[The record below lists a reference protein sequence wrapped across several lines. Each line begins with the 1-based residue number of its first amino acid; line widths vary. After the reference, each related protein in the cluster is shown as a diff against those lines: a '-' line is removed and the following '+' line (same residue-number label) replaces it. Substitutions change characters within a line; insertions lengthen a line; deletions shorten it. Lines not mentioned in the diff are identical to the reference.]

1 MGRYL
6 CRWTNVTR
14 HEGSV
19 ARRVCL
25 VVAVLALGAAAA
37 PSAFADNGIVMPVL
51 PVPVTVPAIVMPA
64 PVAPPVPTVVV
75 AAPAGV
81 PAAAGIGLERGF
93 NSDTTG
99 SIAGRAHGRPAG
111 GVGPGARPGGRV
123 VRRHHHWPGSSA
135 DCTAGSRGFLGCGAG
150 ARRSVP
156 RSRRS

>member
-1 MGRYL
+1 MDERA
-6 CRWTNVTR
+6 R

-64 PVAPPVPTVVV
+64 PVAPPGPHRCRC
-75 AAPAGV
+75 GSGRRSGG
-81 PAAAGIGLERGF
+81 AGIGLERGF

-135 DCTAGSRGFLGCGAG
+135 GCTAGSRGFLGCGAG